1 MRRVVG
7 PGCEGG
13 AEAERRGVA
22 RSGEQD
28 RQWARSRG
36 LRGSD
41 PGVRCLP
48 TAEAVEL
55 PEAQADAGENDDDGD
70 RGQHDRSETR
80 WPHAQVPLFSWMV
93 LPPSTTMS
101 APVT

>member
-7 PGCEGG
+7 PGREGG

-28 RQWARSRG
+28 REWASRRG
-36 LRGSD
+36 LRGRD
-41 PGVRCLP
+41 PGVRLLP
-48 TAEAVEL
+48 TVQAVEL
-55 PEAQADAGENDDDGD
+55 PDTQADAGEDDDEGD

-80 WPHAQVPLFSWMV
+80 RLHAQVPLVSWIV